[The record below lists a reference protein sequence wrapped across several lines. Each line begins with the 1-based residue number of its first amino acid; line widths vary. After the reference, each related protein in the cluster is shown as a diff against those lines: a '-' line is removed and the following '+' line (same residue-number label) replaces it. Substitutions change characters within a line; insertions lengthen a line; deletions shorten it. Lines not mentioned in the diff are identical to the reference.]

1 MARKLA
7 REQRKQ
13 SAEDGDSTLLNRRDY
28 LRMGAYA
35 AAAGTTATA
44 VASGGAAAA
53 TTRHGISFD
62 RVVNIVEDYG
72 ADPTGNEPVNA
83 AINEAASDGTLI
95 TFPEGTYQFS
105 GKYIPRN
112 SRLGFLGEGDVQFVP
127 PAGFDDL
134 LIDSWSGYDELLI
147 ENIDIDIRDSNTT
160 AGIRLKCQTKFH
172 IEDVEYLGRGL
183 TSSGG
188 QTSAFLLA
196 LESEDG
202 EGVLRN
208 AVAKKGSRF
217 DGYEG
222 GNGRI
227 GVWIGWSNKGTIR
240 LEQCDFREFGNNA
253 CYTSRTPGNVQI
265 VDSYFCNNNA
275 SQIRLSGEGSYVKN
289 CVLEIDFDKYTGP
302 TPIDTENEFGIRGI
316 SIDQGVQQDVPAIPA
331 GAEIIDCDIIGRNA
345 PQGIGLI
352 NLSPQGRSVT
362 VKNTRIQCDLPN
374 TPAVRR
380 GEPGAI
386 QWRPDQQVPPKPHY
400 VRLENC
406 SITGSANGREA
417 VFIDSADASYVK
429 DCCIQQTGSDRDGV
443 RIVNSSD
450 VDVTN
455 STVNVSGTAVD
466 YQNSTGDTSGIEQS
480 GTCPVPSTDIGAS
493 SEPVESQPAD
503 ETTTESSESS
513 SGSETTAE
521 ETEES
526 TATADT
532 DGENI
537 LSINGVESPGEYAFS
552 VSGDLQKSDANGA
565 TIDDNDSLSGSTAS
579 GQVEGGID
587 SYTFTGEITDFSL
600 SGGDPTITVNG
611 EAVNPDSFGDSVDT
625 TESSSSTSD
634 LSTEDAAETETDGGS
649 TSTESGSSSG
659 SSDSSSGSS
668 SSSSASSGETAD
680 DAATERETH
689 TLAFAGTSDGPTTYY
704 FNVSGEVAEAAES
717 SLGLDANVFGTTV
730 EGAVGSATHAYKFTG
745 EITTIAAEGP
755 GIILLDGERVHPHEA
770 IGKVPELPNLLVI
783 NGSLSDDVTG
793 YRIAVDGEL
802 ERSDALST
810 APEDATTWDRME
822 DTVSDGKAVGVVAEG
837 VDAYRFK
844 GDVTRFKVCGS
855 ASITFEDLDG

>member
-1 MARKLA
+1 MPYNLCLTIAMARKLA
-7 REQRKQ
+7 REQRQQ
-13 SAEDGDSTLLNRRDY
+13 SADNEDGTLLNRRDY

-83 AINEAASDGTLI
+83 AISEAASDGTLI
-95 TFPEGTYQFS
+95 TFPEGTYQFN

-112 SRLGFLGEGDVQFVP
+112 NRLGFLGEGDVTFVP

-147 ENIDIDIRDSNTT
+147 ENIDIDIRDETTT

-183 TSSGG
+183 TASGG

-275 SQIRLSGEGSYVKN
+275 SQIRISGEGSYVKN

-302 TPIDTENEFGIRGI
+302 TPIDTETEFGIRGI
-316 SIDQGVQQDVPAIPA
+316 SVDQGVQQDVPAIPA

-352 NLSPQGRSVT
+352 NVSPQGRSVT
-362 VKNTRIQCDLPN
+362 VKNTRIQCDLPD

-380 GEPGAI
+380 GEPGSI
-386 QWRPDQQVPPKPHY
+386 SWRPYQDTPPKPHY

-406 SITGSANGREA
+406 SITGSAEGREA
-417 VFIDSADASYVK
+417 VFIDSADASYIK

-443 RIVNSSD
+443 RIINSTD

-466 YQNSTGDTSGIEQS
+466 YQNSTGETSGIEQS

-493 SEPVESQPAD
+493 SEPAEDDSTD
-503 ETTTESSESS
+503 EPTTTTTESSAESDTAETDTTDTDATE
-513 SGSETTAE
+513 ETTAD
-521 ETEES
+521 
-526 TATADT
+526 ADS
-532 DGENI
+532 ENV
-537 LSINGVESPGEYAFS
+537 LSINGVESPGEYEFS

-565 TIDDNDSLSGSTAS
+565 TIDDNDSLSGSTAN

-600 SGGDPTITVNG
+600 SGGEPTITVNG
-611 EAVNPDSFGDSVDT
+611 EAVNPDSFSETEADTEETTSNDTGSGDETDT
-625 TESSSSTSD
+625 TE
-634 LSTEDAAETETDGGS
+634 
-649 TSTESGSSSG
+649 TSTETEST
-659 SSDSSSGSS
+659 D
-668 SSSSASSGETAD
+668 SSSSAGSSESSTD
-680 DAATERETH
+680 EKQTH
-689 TLAFAGTSDGPTTYY
+689 TLAFAGTSDAPTVYY
-704 FNVSGEVAEAAES
+704 FNVSGEVAEAEES
-717 SLGLDANVFGTTV
+717 SLGLDANVFDTTV
-730 EGAVGSATHAYKFTG
+730 EGAVGNATHAYEFTG
-745 EITTIAAEGP
+745 EITSIAAEGP

-770 IGKVPELPNLLVI
+770 IATVPELPNLLII

-822 DTVSDGKAVGVVAEG
+822 DTVADGKAVGVVAEG

-844 GDVTRFKVCGS
+844 GNVTRFRVCGS
-855 ASITFEDLDG
+855 AYITFEDLDK